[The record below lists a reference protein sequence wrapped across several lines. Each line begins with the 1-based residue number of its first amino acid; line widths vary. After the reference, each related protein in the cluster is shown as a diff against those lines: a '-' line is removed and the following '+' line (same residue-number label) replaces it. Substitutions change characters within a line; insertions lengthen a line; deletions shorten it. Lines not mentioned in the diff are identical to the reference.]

1 MYIES
6 IRYIWNL
13 SHKIESKW
21 KNVDFKSSIPEKIQQ
36 KMMFIMHHKSF
47 WAEQVLQWIIKRKK

>member
-47 WAEQVLQWIIKRKK
+47 WAEQVL